1 MQHRNGRTGALAALL
16 CLGLVDC
23 QTLPPPSPLPPAQ
36 LQGLEQRGTDGSFEK
51 AVEPPF
57 FIFSE

>member
-1 MQHRNGRTGALAALL
+1 MEMQHRNGRTGALAALL
-16 CLGLVDC
+16 CLDLAAC
-23 QTLPPPSPLPPAQ
+23 QTLPPPPAQ
-36 LQGLEQRGTDGSFEK
+36 LQGLEQRGTDGSFER